1 MESEHPPEQ
10 RPLKRSESHAA
21 EQMMAR
27 AVELA
32 KDSHA
37 RTRHAVLLVND
48 GSLLAW
54 GINGVPLPGEDHC
67 YCKVAQFGDHDS
79 CRTHAEQR
87 AVALAREG
95 GGWQALRG
103 AQLLYVRLEADD
115 SVRREEPFFCARC
128 SALALSLDIKEWVFA
143 LSDGF
148 VGYSA
153 AAYDRTARLR
163 W

>member
-1 MESEHPPEQ
+1 MME
-10 RPLKRSESHAA
+10 
-21 EQMMAR
+21 R

-37 RTRHAVLLVND
+37 RTRHAVVLVKD
-48 GSLLAW
+48 GSVLGW

-87 AVALAREG
+87 AVTLAREG
-95 GGWQALRG
+95 GGWPALQG
-103 AQLLYVRLEADD
+103 SQLLYVRLEADD

-128 SALALSLDIKEWVFA
+128 SVLAMSLDIEEWVFP
-143 LSDGF
+143 LPDGL

-153 AAYDRTARLR
+153 AEYDRVARLR
-163 W
+163 P